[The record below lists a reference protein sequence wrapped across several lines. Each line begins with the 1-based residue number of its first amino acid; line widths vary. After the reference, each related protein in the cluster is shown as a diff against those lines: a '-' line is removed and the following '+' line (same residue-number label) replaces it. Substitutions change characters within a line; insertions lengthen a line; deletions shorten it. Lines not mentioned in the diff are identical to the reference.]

1 MRIYMV
7 ADITFYDVSE
17 DQHALLRRALHNY
30 PFWDARL
37 VGEPL
42 SLKNTALAEK
52 STAISIFTD
61 SPITRELLERLPAL
75 RLVAT
80 RSSGFDHVD
89 LAASAQHG
97 VTVCNVPHYGEI
109 AKAEYAFGLLI
120 ALMRRLTPTLKRC
133 SNGNF
138 SRIGLTGQN
147 LHGKTLGIIGTGPVG
162 TRVVRFAHAF
172 GMRILAWDPQPNAQL
187 SEDYG
192 VVYLDLDA
200 LLPQVDAIS
209 LHLPYTGAL
218 HHLLDETRLRSLK
231 AGAVLVNTARGGLVD
246 SRALARLQ
254 AEGHFGGLALDSF
267 EGEMVWLHAQ
277 APLPRDLAST
287 QLEQALHS
295 FQLQLGENIILTPHN
310 AFNTVETLDRSL
322 STTIENIGG
331 FFAGQPQN
339 VVKLERESP
348 LE

>member
-1 MRIYMV
+1 MV

-17 DQHALLRRALHNY
+17 DQHPLLRRALNNY

-37 VGEPL
+37 VEEPL
-42 SLKNTALAEK
+42 SLKNTVLAEK
-52 STAISIFTD
+52 SAAISIFTD
-61 SPITRELLERLPAL
+61 SPITLGILERLPAL

-80 RSSGFDHVD
+80 RSSGVDHID
-89 LAASAQHG
+89 LAAAQHR

-120 ALMRRLTPTLKRC
+120 ALMRRLSPTLKRC
-133 SNGNF
+133 FNGNF

-162 TRVVRFAHAF
+162 MRVARFAHAF
-172 GMRILAWDPQPNAQL
+172 GMRILAWDPQPNTQL
-187 SEDYG
+187 SQDYG
-192 VVYLDLDA
+192 VDYLDLDT
-200 LLPQVDAIS
+200 LLPQVDALS
-209 LHLPYTGAL
+209 LHLPYTTPL
-218 HHLLDETRLRSLK
+218 HHLLDEARLRLLK
-231 AGAVLVNTARGGLVD
+231 AGAVLVNTARGGLID

-254 AEGHFGGLALDSF
+254 AEGHFGGLALDRF

-277 APLPRDLAST
+277 APLPRDLTST
-287 QLEQALHS
+287 QFEQALHS
-295 FQLQLGENIILTPHN
+295 FQLQLGENVLLTPHN
-310 AFNTVETLDRSL
+310 AFNTTETLELSL

-339 VVKLERESP
+339 VVKFERESP

>member
-1 MRIYMV
+1 MV

-17 DQHALLRRALHNY
+17 DQHPLLRRALHNY

-37 VGEPL
+37 VEEPL
-42 SLKNTALAEK
+42 SLTNTTLAEK
-52 STAISIFTD
+52 SAAISIFTD
-61 SPITRELLERLPAL
+61 SPITLEILERLPAL

-80 RSSGFDHVD
+80 RSSGFDHID
-89 LAASAQHG
+89 LAATTQHR
-97 VTVCNVPHYGEI
+97 VAVSNVPHYAEI

-133 SNGNF
+133 TNGNF

-147 LHGKTLGIIGTGPVG
+147 LHGKTLGVIGTGPVG
-162 TRVVRFAHAF
+162 MQVVRFAHAF
-172 GMRILAWDPQPNAQL
+172 GMRILAWDPLPNAQA
-187 SEDYG
+187 
-192 VVYLDLDA
+192 YLDLEA
-200 LLPQVDAIS
+200 LLPQVDALS
-209 LHLPYTGAL
+209 LHLPYTGTL
-218 HHLLDETRLRSLK
+218 HHLFDEARLRLLR
-231 AGAVLVNTARGGLVD
+231 AGAVLVNTARGGLID

-267 EGEMVWLHAQ
+267 EGERVWLHAQ
-277 APLPRDLAST
+277 APLPRDLTPT

-295 FQLQLGENIILTPHN
+295 FQLQLGENVILTPHN
-310 AFNTVETLDRSL
+310 AFNTTETLESSL

-339 VVKLERESP
+339 IVKLEHESP